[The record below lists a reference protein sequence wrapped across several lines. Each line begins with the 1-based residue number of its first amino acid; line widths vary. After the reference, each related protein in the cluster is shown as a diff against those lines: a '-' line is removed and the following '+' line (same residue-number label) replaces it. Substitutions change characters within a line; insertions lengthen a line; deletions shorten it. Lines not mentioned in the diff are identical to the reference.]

1 MIALNTKDKIN
12 KSKMRVGRGI
22 GSGKGKTC
30 GRGVKGQK
38 SRSGVAIKAFEGG
51 QMPLY
56 RRLPKRGFKSMA
68 KPFKAKVRTSE
79 LNKLDNGVVDLLSL
93 KAANLIPNISLN
105 AKIFLSGEVTKKL
118 TIQGINMTKGAL
130 KAVKDAGGKFEEI
143 AAENPKAEKKDLV
156 KVKLAKKTK

>member
-56 RRLPKRGFKSMA
+56 RRLPKRGFNSFGKINIAIMNLEKIQSFINQ
-68 KPFKAKVRTSE
+68 KTINVSDTINTE
-79 LNKLDNGVVDLLSL
+79 LL
-93 KAANLIPNISLN
+93 
-105 AKIFLSGEVTKKL
+105 KKL
-118 TIQGINMTKGAL
+118 KLINKNSQKL
-130 KAVKDAGGKFEEI
+130 KILGTGEIKDKIKIEADLISKSAQEKLEKAGGSVQL
-143 AAENPKAEKKDLV
+143 KK
-156 KVKLAKKTK
+156 

>member
-1 MIALNTKDKIN
+1 MITLKTKDKIN

-56 RRLPKRGFKSMA
+56 RRLPKRGFNPIS
-68 KPFKAKVRTSE
+68 RT
-79 LNKLDNGVVDLLSL
+79 NI
-93 KAANLIPNISLN
+93 AIMNLE
-105 AKIFLSGEVTKKL
+105 KIQSFINEK
-118 TIQGINMTKGAL
+118 TINPSDTINMELL
-130 KAVKDAGGKFEEI
+130 KRLKLINKNSQKLKILGTGEIKDKVNIEADLASKSAI
-143 AAENPKAEKKDLV
+143 EKLEQISGSIQ
-156 KVKLAKKTK
+156 LKK